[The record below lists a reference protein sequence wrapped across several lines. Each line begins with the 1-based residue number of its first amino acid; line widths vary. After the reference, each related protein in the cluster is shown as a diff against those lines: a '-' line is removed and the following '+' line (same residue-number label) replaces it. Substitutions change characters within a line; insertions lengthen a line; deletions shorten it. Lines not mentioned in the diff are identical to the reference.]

1 MPKNP
6 LMGIFGRSPIRPLQ
20 NHMATV
26 HECVALLTPFFEA
39 VCSGNHA
46 EMDRLQKH
54 ISELEDKADNEKHE
68 LRLHLPRGLFMPV
81 ERRDLLEVLTMQDNI
96 ANRVKDI
103 AGLVRGRRM
112 EIPEQVQ
119 AIIQEFA
126 ARSVDACA
134 AAKKAVDELD
144 ELVEIGFRGP
154 EVDYVQGLISELDE
168 IENDTDEIQV
178 RVRATIMGIERD
190 LHPIDAIFLYRIVD
204 WIGDVADRSQR
215 VGSRLQLMLAH

>member
-1 MPKNP
+1 MAKSP

-26 HECVALLTPFFEA
+26 LECVALLPPFFDA
-39 VCSGNHA
+39 VCNGDHTEA
-46 EMDRLQKH
+46 DRLQEQ
-54 ISELEDKADNEKHE
+54 ISALEDKADDEKHE

-103 AGLVRGRRM
+103 AGLIRGRRM
-112 EIPEQVQ
+112 EIPES
-119 AIIQEFA
+119 IRSLIQEFA
-126 ARSVDACA
+126 ARSVDACR

-154 EVDYVQGLISELDE
+154 EVDYMQKLISELDA
-168 IENDTDEIQV
+168 IEKETDDIQV
-178 RVRATIMGIERD
+178 RVRAGVMKIERD
-190 LHPIDAIFLYRIVD
+190 LHPVDAIFLYRIVD
-204 WIGDVADRSQR
+204 WIGDVGDRSQR
-215 VGSRLQLMLAH
+215 VGSRLQLMIAH